1 MVVMDGRT
9 KFHEIWA
16 CMMTSSNGNILRV
29 TGPLCGEF
37 TGPGEFP
44 AQRPVTRSFDVYFDL
59 RLNKRLSKQS
69 WGWWFETLSR
79 SLWRHRNVMRF
90 RWISYMATAPWVRFL
105 PIDEQGS
112 HQRRYIQ
119 CGAAITRSIFSKIIT
134 KYPIARLSG
143 RGMGCL
149 LCHLYSGSVTAVMC
163 AIYWTALLR
172 YSTVCNILSYWL
184 RPRSAIDAK
193 YPSQCHYISVEIL
206 HFTTIV
212 IWHKTS
218 QFVIHIFNEEY
229 ISYWE
234 QWRSGA
240 NTNCWLLYG
249 SFYLFAISCE

>member
-16 CMMTSSNGNILRV
+16 CMMTSSNGNIFRV
-29 TGPLCGEF
+29 TGPLCGKF

-44 AQRPVTRSFDVYFDL
+44 AQRPVTRSFGVYFDL

-149 LCHLYSGSVTAVMC
+149 LWVQTLIYILAQSPQWCVQYIGPRCYGTRLYV
-163 AIYWTALLR
+163 
-172 YSTVCNILSYWL
+172 
-184 RPRSAIDAK
+184 
-193 YPSQCHYISVEIL
+193 
-206 HFTTIV
+206 
-212 IWHKTS
+212 
-218 QFVIHIFNEEY
+218 
-229 ISYWE
+229 ISYHIDWDLA
-234 QWRSGA
+234 QP
-240 NTNCWLLYG
+240 
-249 SFYLFAISCE
+249 